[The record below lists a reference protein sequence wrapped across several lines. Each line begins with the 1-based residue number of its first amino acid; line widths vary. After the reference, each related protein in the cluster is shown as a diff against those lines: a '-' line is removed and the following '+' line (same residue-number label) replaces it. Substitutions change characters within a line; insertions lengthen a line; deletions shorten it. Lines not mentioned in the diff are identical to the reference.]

1 MPIRRWHGWAAV
13 CRRCGQ
19 PVDLDGEGALALES
33 RATVKELLELPAY
46 RTIEDAIE
54 SACCSVPCRAARK
67 AGRGTL

>member
-1 MPIRRWHGWAAV
+1 MPVKRWRGWAAV

-33 RATVKELLELPAY
+33 KASVKELLELEAY
-46 RTIEDAIE
+46 RTIEEAIE
-54 SACCSVPCRAARK
+54 SACDSAECRAARK